1 MFASSTNAYD
11 AATPEFK
18 AIILAGPG
26 NDLYPLTERE
36 NTPKALLPIANKPMI
51 WYVLQWLEQG
61 GLLDIEIVT
70 VRESEPDISDYIRGV
85 YEGMAKIT
93 VRVLADAAG
102 TADALRQVAPQI
114 KTDVIVVPCDLI
126 IDVPAAHF
134 LDMYR
139 LRRPSVASMFF
150 ETMRSKGGGGTSK
163 AAVQLPLIGVDQ
175 PTSRLVMLRPLDKDE
190 DEVEMRMSLV
200 RKFPSLAMSNK
211 MQDSHVYVFQRW
223 VLDYLAAHP
232 EMSSL
237 QDDLLPMLV
246 RAQSQPQLLER
257 EQITKFMRPRYAR
270 HIDENDTSAQFG
282 LPDGTD
288 LGELDND
295 DPLKVFVY
303 LRRNGIAGRANR
315 IPMYCDLN
323 RVVARVST
331 DARIDESVDQ
341 AQRIQVGSDSL
352 VGAYSKLGERCS
364 VKLSMVGAHCVIGK
378 DVKIT
383 NCVIMD
389 HVTIGD
395 GVKLESCVVC
405 KLAKVG
411 DKAQLKDCE
420 IGASVAIPNAVNIKG
435 EMFAASTATS
445 NADGIQVKFS

>member
-1 MFASSTNAYD
+1 MFGNTAQGFD
-11 AATPEFK
+11 VATPEFK

-61 GLLDIEIVT
+61 GVLDIEIVT

-93 VRVLADAAG
+93 VRVLSDAAG

-150 ETMRSKGGGGTSK
+150 ETMRPKGGGGTSK
-163 AAVQLPLIGVDQ
+163 AAVQLPLIGIDQ
-175 PTSRLVMLRPLDKDE
+175 PTSRLVMLRPLDKDD
-190 DEVEMRMSLV
+190 DEVELRMSLV

-257 EQITKFMRPRYAR
+257 EQIIKFMRPRYAR
-270 HIDENDTSAQFG
+270 HIDENDTSAQSTMTIRSRFSHTCAATA
-282 LPDGTD
+282 L
-288 LGELDND
+288 L
-295 DPLKVFVY
+295 V
-303 LRRNGIAGRANR
+303 RANR

-323 RVVARVST
+323 RVVTRVST

-341 AQRIQVGSDSL
+341 AQRIQVGTDSL

-405 KLAKVG
+405 KLAKIG

-420 IGASVAIPNAVNIKG
+420 IGASG

-445 NADGIQVKFS
+445 SADGIQVKFT